1 MTVYTPSQN
10 QIVQQLG
17 KLAELVKNGQASESI
32 ARNLSKLI
40 GLEINQLEIDL
51 AATEKDLGEFERQ
64 YDMPTT
70 DFFRQWQAGQTDD
83 RMDYVEWASLAQ
95 MADNLRKRLEFLNSE
110 TQK

>member
-1 MTVYTPSQN
+1 MTVYTSSQN

-51 AATEKDLGEFERQ
+51 AATEKDLSEFERQ

-70 DFFRQWQAGQTDD
+70 DFFRQWQTGQTDD
-83 RMDYVEWASLAQ
+83 RMDYIEWASLAQ